1 MSTTPNI
8 KSELPK
14 LTNTLKSLAYKLGF
28 DDVRITSALPFD
40 YHREVTLKRIDAG
53 LMEGLDWYNR
63 DRVNRGTN
71 PESILPGARSII
83 SLSLNYFV
91 ETPQNKNDHVPK
103 GKIAKYAWG
112 HDYHKVM
119 GKKLKLFIKE
129 LTSLLGRNFASKSY
143 VDTGPMLDR
152 SVAERS
158 GLGWYGKHTNI
169 ITAEYGSW
177 VFLGQ
182 IITDLEL
189 SEDQPLKKNCGSCQI
204 CIVEC
209 PTQAIIAPYVLDNK
223 RCISFLTI
231 ESKGSI
237 PKELRGLMGD
247 WVFGCD
253 ICQDVCPVNHQV
265 QPTKEP
271 LFQPGDHGF
280 NSLSLIP
287 LLDITQ
293 EEFDRQFKTSPIKRA
308 KRIGLIRNVCIA
320 LGNIGDIKAG
330 EPLGRTLKH
339 EDPLIREHAAW
350 ALSQIG
356 TPRAFQL
363 LANASVTETDSE
375 LKTELINLMSEKKDD
390 YDR

>member
-1 MSTTPNI
+1 MRIRPNI
-8 KSELPK
+8 KSK
-14 LTNTLKSLAYKLGF
+14 STNQTNIVKSLAYKLGF
-28 DDVRITSALPFD
+28 DDIRITSAKPFD
-40 YHREVTLKRIDAG
+40 HHREVTLKRIDAG
-53 LMEGLDWYNR
+53 LMEGLDWYTEE
-63 DRVNRGTN
+63 RVERGTN
-71 PESILPGARSII
+71 PESILPGALSII
-83 SLSLNYFV
+83 SLSLNYFI
-91 ETPQNKNDHVPK
+91 ETPQNQEIHGPT

-169 ITAEYGSW
+169 ITADHGSW

-182 IITDLEL
+182 IITDLDL

-237 PKELRGLMGD
+237 PKELRRLMGD

-271 LFQPGDHGF
+271 LFQPGEHGF

-308 KRIGLIRNVCIA
+308 KRIGLIRNVCVA
-320 LGNIGDIKAG
+320 LGNIGDTEAV
-330 EPLGRTLKH
+330 EPLGRTLNH

-356 TPRAFQL
+356 TPKAVQL
-363 LANASVTETDSE
+363 LVNASLTETDREVKNE
-375 LKTELINLMSEKKDD
+375 LLNLVATKQDD
-390 YDR
+390 

>member
-1 MSTTPNI
+1 MQTTSKVQSKLAHLTSTV
-8 KSELPK
+8 
-14 LTNTLKSLAYKLGF
+14 KSLAYKLGF
-28 DDVRITSALPFD
+28 DDIRITSAKPFG
-40 YHREVTLKRIDAG
+40 YHQDVTFKRIDAG
-53 LMEGLDWYNR
+53 LMDGLDWYTKE
-63 DRVNRGTN
+63 RVTRGTN
-71 PESILPGARSII
+71 PESILPGSQSII

-91 ETPQNKNDHVPK
+91 ETPQGQETNNPT

-129 LTSLLGRNFASKSY
+129 LTSLLGHQFASKSY

-152 SVAERS
+152 SIAERS

-169 ITAEYGSW
+169 ITPDYGSW

-182 IITDLEL
+182 ILTDLEL
-189 SEDQPLKKNCGSCQI
+189 LEDQPLKKNCGSCQI
-204 CIVEC
+204 CIIEC

-253 ICQDVCPVNHQV
+253 VCQDVCPVNHQV

-271 LFQPGDHGF
+271 LFQPGEHGF
-280 NSLSLIP
+280 NSLDLIP

-293 EEFDRQFKTSPIKRA
+293 EEFDRQFRTSPIKRA
-308 KRIGLIRNVCIA
+308 KRIGLIRNVCVA
-320 LGNIGDIKAG
+320 LGNIGDKRAVK
-330 EPLGRTLKH
+330 PLGRSLNH
-339 EDPLIREHAAW
+339 EDSLIREHAAW

-356 TPRAFQL
+356 TPKAIQL
-363 LANASVTETDSE
+363 LINASLTETDQQVKKE
-375 LKTELINLMSEKKDD
+375 LLNLLCTK
-390 YDR
+390 